1 MPEFSII
8 CPVYNREHL
17 IQNAIQSVL
26 NQIFID
32 WELIVVDDGSTDNS
46 KFIVEKYLTDIR
58 IKYFYQHNQ
67 GPSIARNFGI
77 QKAKGNFICF
87 LDSDDLYFEN
97 HLNVFND
104 AIYASFYKDE
114 ILCSKWTI
122 NNKGKSKRF
131 KNLNLETSLYSNII
145 DLVLHN
151 DISINNLCF
160 PIGVFNKHKFEG
172 KYKFFEDTHLLV
184 RILLNTNFIVLN
196 NVTVSINNHSQRG
209 TYTIY
214 NEKNTIDKIENN
226 ISAIKDLFEKH
237 GKEIIEITQKPY
249 LREYLVSEKY
259 IHHANG
265 ALIYGH
271 PILSFQ
277 LILKAISSDK
287 YLIHRRLYLR
297 YFLKYPIY
305 SLFYFFKKR
314 L

>member
-1 MPEFSII
+1 MNLYFSII
-8 CPVYNREHL
+8 CPVYNREL
-17 IQNAIQSVL
+17 LVSKAIESVKS
-26 NQIFID
+26 QTFQD
-32 WELIVVDDGSTDNS
+32 WELIIVDDGSTDKTNEVV
-46 KFIVEKYLTDIR
+46 KNFILKDTR
-58 IKYFYQHNQ
+58 IKYYFQENKGQ
-67 GPSIARNFGI
+67 SSARNLGI
-77 QKAKGNFICF
+77 KKATGKFICF
-87 LDSDDLYFEN
+87 LDSDDLYFVN
-97 HLNVFND
+97 HLFVIYNLINSNGKKS
-104 AIYASFYKDE
+104 AIYCTRYY
-114 ILCSKWTI
+114 I
-122 NNKGKSKRF
+122 NNYKHEESIATYDGNSQHPVEYVLFNTVSSNSLSIPKSI
-131 KNLNLETSLYSNII
+131 L
-145 DLVLHN
+145 
-151 DISINNLCF
+151 INNNF
-160 PIGVFNKHKFEG
+160 DERWR
-172 KYKFFEDTHLLV
+172 YFEDTHLLI
-184 RILLNTNFIVLN
+184 RLLLKYPLIQSEEYTCVL
-196 NVTVSINNHSQRG
+196 NNHSQRG